1 MNYSLLKLYLENPER
16 AREVAHGLELSACAF
31 QSQIIRKG
39 ILNVGK
45 WRGLLRN
52 ARFVNPDERNFG
64 LEVAAANFNAQIRKL
79 ETIRGNGGDF
89 ARMRK
94 PPSGAKPPD
103 SVEGSAFVEAVSRDR
118 HGHFYKPDGAAC
130 PHSDGGGKQHS
141 QKPQREKKLK
151 MPDGFEPVPIKT
163 VYERIG
169 NNNSETVIAADGKP
183 ARFSKVGIRHFK
195 GKGFEKQIRLQ
206 SLDVAI
212 DTVKTGYF
220 YESIIPNSGGMVQT
234 EFIKKYGK
242 KYYYTARRKDS
253 GEIYSWHGL
262 EDWQYNKKMK
272 AYKAY
277 NETGK
282 IQ

>member
-1 MNYSLLKLYLENPER
+1 M
-16 AREVAHGLELSACAF
+16 ELAACVF
-31 QSQIIRKG
+31 QLQAIRNG
-39 ILNVGK
+39 YVEFPRQRLAMC
-45 WRGLLRN
+45 RSMS
-52 ARFVNPDERNFG
+52 DECNFG
-64 LEVAAANFNAQIRKL
+64 LEVAAAAFDAQIRKL
-79 ETIRGNGGDF
+79 E
-89 ARMRK
+89 
-94 PPSGAKPPD
+94 
-103 SVEGSAFVEAVSRDR
+103 AVSRDK
-118 HGHFYKPDGAAC
+118 HGHFYKHDGAAC
-130 PHSDGGGKQHS
+130 PHSDGGRKQRS

-151 MPDGFEPVPIKT
+151 MPDGFEPVSIKT

-169 NNNSETVIAADGKP
+169 NSKGETVIAADGKP

-253 GEIYSWHGL
+253 GEIYSWHNL
-262 EDWQYNKKMK
+262 KERKFYQKMN
-272 AYKAY
+272 AYEAY